1 MTTPK
6 PGAGVDAVLTLF
18 VTMPLLLL
26 LHGVVLGR
34 MWAWLAVPA
43 LGAPPIS
50 PGQAIGLALI
60 AAMFWPSSSSNE
72 QRSWLD
78 MVMLGAIN
86 GLLMLGF
93 GALVHA
99 VLC

>member
-1 MTTPK
+1 MTTTK
-6 PGAGVDAVLTLF
+6 PGSGTDALLTLF

-34 MWAWLAVPA
+34 MWGWFVVPA

-50 PGQAIGLALI
+50 TGQAIGLALM

-78 MVMLGAIN
+78 MVVLGAIN
-86 GLLMLGF
+86 GLLLLGF